1 MKPDEYA
8 GCDALQLAEL
18 VRRRE
23 VSATEVA
30 ACAAAAIDGLNPR
43 INAVIGRIDAAGIA
57 AQIAAVPAGAPF
69 AGVPFL
75 IKDLVLHARG
85 VPCDMGSRLVHGA
98 FVPDADSDLM
108 ARFRQSGVITLG
120 RTNTPEMG
128 FNASTEPLLYG
139 PTRNPWN
146 AEHSPG
152 GSSGGSAAAVAAGM
166 VPIAHANDG
175 GGSIRIP
182 ASMCGIVGLKP
193 TRGRTPTGPD
203 YADPLHGL
211 GIEHIV
217 SRSVRD
223 TAAML
228 DAVEGPGVGDR
239 YEIPRPQRPYLQEIA
254 APPPRLRIAFSAGV
268 DSHSAPADAE
278 CVRALEAVA
287 RRCVDLGHTVE
298 EARPSYDA
306 DAFHRANM
314 MFWASFCAAGVAG
327 AAQMFGRTPAPEN
340 LEASLWANY
349 QFGLGLK
356 ALDLEWADAVMNQ
369 VCRSVAPFFGRH
381 DVLLTPTIAV
391 PPYRLGVLNANAPG
405 LDAQAWYD
413 HLFRHL
419 PYTAL
424 YNMTGQPAI
433 SLPLCQSAA
442 GLPIGIQAVA
452 RWGDE
457 ATLLRLAAQLEQAM
471 PWAGRMPPIHAARA
485 PAQPHSQA

>member
-1 MKPDEYA
+1 LKPDEYA
-8 GCDALQLAEL
+8 RCDALQLAEL

-30 ACAAAAIDGLNPR
+30 ACAAAAIDALNPR
-43 INAVIGRIDAAGIA
+43 LNAVIGRVDAQDVA
-57 AQIAAVPAGAPF
+57 AQIAAAPASSRF

-85 VPCDMGSRLVHGA
+85 VPCDMGSRLVRGA

-146 AEHSPG
+146 TEHSSG
-152 GSSGGSAAAVAAGM
+152 GSSGGSAAAVASGM
-166 VPIAHANDG
+166 VPVAHANDG

-182 ASMCGIVGLKP
+182 ASICGIVGLKP
-193 TRGRTPTGPD
+193 TRGRTPAGPD

-239 YEIPRPQRPYLQEIA
+239 YEIARPARPYLEEIA
-254 APPPRLRIAFSAGV
+254 TPPQRLRIAFSAGV

-278 CVRALEAVA
+278 CVRALESVA
-287 RRCVDLGHTVE
+287 RRCAELGHHVE
-298 EARPSYDA
+298 EAKPAYDA

-314 MFWASFCAAGVAG
+314 ICWSSFCASGVAA
-327 AAQMFGRTPAPEN
+327 AAQMFGRVPSLEN
-340 LEASLWANY
+340 LETSLWANY
-349 QFGLGLK
+349 QFGLALK
-356 ALDLEWADAVMNQ
+356 AMDLEWADAAMNQ
-369 VCRSVAPFFGRH
+369 VCRSVAPFFRQY
-381 DVLLTPTIAV
+381 DLLLTPTIAV
-391 PPYRLGVLNANAPG
+391 PPYRLGVLDANAPG
-405 LDAQAWYD
+405 LDAQSWYD

-442 GLPIGIQAVA
+442 GLPIGIQAVT

-457 ATLLRLAAQLEQAM
+457 AALLKFAAQLEEAL
-471 PWAGRMPPIHAARA
+471 PWASRIPPIHVSRA
-485 PAQPHSQA
+485 PARPHS

>member
-1 MKPDEYA
+1 LKPDEYA
-8 GCDALQLAEL
+8 RCDALQLAEL

-30 ACAAAAIDGLNPR
+30 ACAAAAIDALNPR
-43 INAVIGRIDAAGIA
+43 LNAVIGRIGAQGVA
-57 AQIAAVPAGAPF
+57 AQIAAAPASGRF
-69 AGVPFL
+69 VGVPFL

-146 AEHSPG
+146 TEHSSG
-152 GSSGGSAAAVAAGM
+152 GSSGGSAAAVASGM

-182 ASMCGIVGLKP
+182 AAMCGIVGLKP

-217 SRSVRD
+217 SRTVRD

-239 YEIPRPQRPYLQEIA
+239 YEIPRPVRPYLQEIVTPPATLRVAYSA
-254 APPPRLRIAFSAGV
+254 AV
-268 DSHSAPADAE
+268 DSHSMPADSE
-278 CVRALEAVA
+278 VVGALEAVA
-287 RRCVDLGHTVE
+287 KTCAALGHRVE
-298 EARPSYDA
+298 EGRPAYEA
-306 DAFHRANM
+306 DHFHRANM
-314 MFWASFCAAGVAG
+314 IFWSSFCASGVA
-327 AAQMFGRTPAPEN
+327 ATAQAFGRTPSLEN
-340 LEASLWANY
+340 LETSLWANY
-349 QFGLGLK
+349 QHGLGLK
-356 ALDLEWADAVMNQ
+356 ALDLEWADAMMNQ
-369 VCRSVAPFFGRH
+369 VCRSVAPFFQRH
-381 DVLLTPTIAV
+381 DILLTPTIGVA
-391 PPYRLGVLNANAPG
+391 PYKLGFLDANAPG
-405 LDAQAWYD
+405 LDAQGWYD

-424 YNMTGQPAI
+424 FNMTGQPAI
-433 SLPLCQSAA
+433 SLPLGQSAG
-442 GLPIGIQAVA
+442 GLPIGIQVVG
-452 RWGDE
+452 RYGDE
-457 ATLLRLAAQLEQAM
+457 VTVLKLAAQLEQAM
-471 PWAGRMPPIHAARA
+471 PWAARLPGVHATRA
-485 PAQPHSQA
+485 N